1 MKIPSTLPITADQS
15 RAARF
20 QLGLTQAQVIS
31 ASGLQG
37 YKLKQFETGRFIP
50 DIPFLEGLREFYQ
63 KQNLIIESEAP
74 APAPASAPAKG
85 GMQQAAARS
94 GSGIWRPTQRMALY
108 IREDLPE
115 AELMRVFE
123 RMEANDDRIE
133 SIVAERLEEGML
145 GPYSEQTEAKTRELF
160 GAMAENYLMFRHLQ
174 GRSLVSGTRVDP
186 PETQGDLIASF
197 LSQSPLTP
205 APDDLVPA
213 VEDADA
219 EEEVDE

>member
-31 ASGLQG
+31 GSGLPG
-37 YKLKQFETGRFIP
+37 HKLKQFETGRFIP

-63 KQNLIIESEAP
+63 GKGLTIESDVPTP
-74 APAPASAPAKG
+74 APTIAPSKG
-85 GMQQAAARS
+85 GGQQAAAWS
-94 GSGIWRPTQRMALY
+94 GSAIWRPTQRMALY
-108 IREDLPE
+108 IREDLPD

-123 RMEANDDRIE
+123 RMDANDNRIE

-160 GAMAENYLMFRHLQ
+160 GAMAENYLLFRHLQ

-205 APDDLVPA
+205 APDDLAPA
-213 VEDADA
+213 VEDADV

>member
-1 MKIPSTLPITADQS
+1 VKIPSTLPITADQS

-85 GMQQAAARS
+85 GMQQPVARS

-108 IREDLPE
+108 IREDLSE

-197 LSQSPLTP
+197 LSQSPLAP
-205 APDDLVPA
+205 APDDLTPA